1 MASGAAFFDVDGTI
15 INATIVHYYV
25 YYRTSGYS
33 DLKRRIWMIGFF
45 PKIIYYFFLD
55 KINRSYFI
63 KRFYLQYQGF
73 QHEECLS
80 KSEQLFKE
88 LISPRLFAGA
98 VERIRNHQKN
108 GDKVVLVT
116 GSLDFIMEPLVK
128 YIKADKLIALTM
140 KVKHG
145 RLTGETIGDP
155 IGDNEKARIVLEYA
169 EEHSIVLA
177 QSYAYADS
185 SSDLPLLNLVGNAIV
200 INPGNKLKKIADAN
214 GWETVRWSQV

>member
-1 MASGAAFFDVDGTI
+1 M
-15 INATIVHYYV
+15 
-25 YYRTSGYS
+25 
-33 DLKRRIWMIGFF
+33 
-45 PKIIYYFFLD
+45 
-55 KINRSYFI
+55 
-63 KRFYLQYQGF
+63 
-73 QHEECLS
+73 C
-80 KSEQLFKE
+80 
-88 LISPRLFAGA
+88 
-98 VERIRNHQKN
+98 IR
-108 GDKVVLVT
+108 D
-116 GSLDFIMEPLVK
+116 S
-128 YIKADKLIALTM
+128 
-140 KVKHG
+140 